1 MWLITNFGFYSVVQK
16 PGDTDLTIRGRVGED
31 LEQLRDRYL
40 PSLGE
45 TVEGAGTDYRY
56 RATASHEAVAEALSR
71 IAMDIDY
78 SNFKDSVAKEQGY
91 DRSGVYH
98 EVWSALMGL
107 RGQDATG
114 DGA

>member
-16 PGDTDLTIRGRVGED
+16 PGDTGLTIRSRVKED
-31 LEQLRDRYL
+31 LAQLRDSCL

-56 RATASHEAVAEALSR
+56 RATASHEAVAEAMSKM
-71 IAMDIDY
+71 AMEIDY

-91 DRSGVYH
+91 DRAGVYH
-98 EVWSALMGL
+98 DVWDALMQL
-107 RGQDATG
+107 RGQDAAG